1 MRKLILRLTVT
12 LVTLTIGL
20 MLSGVFKHLRRQPPQ
35 EPCPVPSPQT
45 EILDTTEADNEYPET
60 LGLQPYEI
68 EWFIDD
74 HPSAK
79 LSRLWERL
87 KIKPSH
93 PEINGD
99 FACYSRCSAEIFN
112 YDLDNEPGD
121 EILLRVG
128 DEFAPIWRYL
138 VFKQSQDDGWKMLG
152 SIDVWDKYEP
162 ARHIVLQNQGKPYLI
177 LTQLAAYGSGIALYE
192 NHIYEVN
199 KNALRELMSYPG
211 SGYLASEPA
220 LRFNTHVLSCEVK
233 KGRTSANVEYVFEYS
248 SEVGETKVILFSKR
262 QKAMLTTAKGGV
274 DITSRH
280 QSEDADYE
288 SDTLNFIDSM
298 TGSDFLKYN
307 YSELLK
313 LAARGNSEQ
322 RRWLK
327 EYLQSSDS
335 GAQKRQLLAALAK

>member
-1 MRKLILRLTVT
+1 MRRLILRLTIT

-20 MLSGVFKHLRRQPPQ
+20 MLSAVFKHLRRQPSQ

-45 EILDTTEADNEYPET
+45 EILDTTEADDEYPET

-87 KIKPSH
+87 NVQPSH
-93 PEINGD
+93 ED
-99 FACYSRCSAEIFN
+99 FACYSRCSAEIFY

-138 VFKQSQDDGWKMLG
+138 VFKQSPDDGWKMLG

-162 ARHIVLQNQGKPYLI
+162 ARHIVLQNLGKPYLI

-220 LRFNTHVLSCEVK
+220 IRFNTHILSCEVK
-233 KGRTSANVEYVFEYS
+233 EGRTFANVEYVFEYS
-248 SEVGETKVILFSKR
+248 SGVGERKAILFSKR

-274 DITSRH
+274 DITNRH
-280 QSEDADYE
+280 HSEDTDYE

-298 TGSDFLKYN
+298 TGNDFLKYN
-307 YSELLK
+307 YSELLN
-313 LAARGNSEQ
+313 LATRGNSAQ
-322 RRWLK
+322 KSWLK
-327 EYLQSSDS
+327 DYLQSSDNN
-335 GAQKRQLLAALAK
+335 AEKRRLLAALAK